1 MRVSVRVKKGHFYL
15 EIYDR
20 GLRRWEALGI
30 TESSDPKQSKDSWRM
45 AEVLRSKREH
55 QIVSGEWGLLDPLE
69 GKRPVVDYCRDLATV
84 MGPKTHLPKSLKYLE
99 EYAAGIQIGAIN
111 ERWLEG
117 YKGHLL
123 AAEALGKT
131 TASHYFAALCFALK
145 RAERDRLIPRNPAD
159 AVARI
164 PVLEAMK
171 VYLTEAEL
179 QALADHPLGGVL
191 GAEIMRGFFFAVY
204 VGLRVSD
211 VEGLTWGRVE
221 RGPKPR
227 VMMLQEK
234 TQVVVGIPLSASA
247 WSLIEDRVIHRHDA
261 GLCEGDGW
269 YEAGGGG
276 SAAGDR
282 EDEARVGNPGE
293 LLFFFGPDARDKRG
307 CDRRNTD
314 NAARNGLRGARLTP
328 RRAPRRRLSRG
339 ASGFSV
345 SGWLSRGFRA
355 SGRPGTSRQGGR
367 RPR

>member
-1 MRVSVRVKKGHFYL
+1 
-15 EIYDR
+15 
-20 GLRRWEALGI
+20 
-30 TESSDPKQSKDSWRM
+30 M
-45 AEVLRSKREH
+45 ATFVVGGGGDWSNREH
-55 QIVSGEWGLLDPLE
+55 QIVSGEWGLLDPIE

-99 EYAAGIQIGAIN
+99 EYAAGIQIRAIN

-123 AAEALGKT
+123 AAPALGKT

-164 PVLEAMK
+164 PVPEAMK
-171 VYLTEAEL
+171 VYLTETEL

-221 RGPKPR
+221 RGAKPR
-227 VMMLQEK
+227 LMMLQEK

-247 WSLIEDRVIHRHDA
+247 WSLIEDRVIHRHD
-261 GLCEGDGW
+261 
-269 YEAGGGG
+269 
-276 SAAGDR
+276 
-282 EDEARVGNPGE
+282 E
-293 LLFFFGPDARDKRG
+293 LVFPRAIASPSF
-307 CDRRNTD
+307 
-314 NAARNGLRGARLTP
+314 RL
-328 RRAPRRRLSRG
+328 RRAPTCTRCPSSSGTRTSQRCRSMRRRR
-339 ASGFSV
+339 
-345 SGWLSRGFRA
+345 
-355 SGRPGTSRQGGR
+355 TE
-367 RPR
+367 